1 MKTLLL
7 AGVSLVGALAFGS
20 AALADVEVGTL
31 TCHQQPGWGY
41 FIGSSRRLSCVF
53 SNASG
58 ESRYV
63 GRMTEA
69 GVDVGYH
76 GDSQMV
82 WAVFAPTHWVGP
94 GALEGQYGG
103 ATAGGAVGL
112 GVAASGLVGGS
123 DRSIA
128 LQPFSV
134 AGKTGLHVTAGIQGM
149 TLIYE
154 PPRTAWAPAPYQPPY
169 APPHAHAHAHAYAPH
184 ASYAPIHAAHAPAH
198 ARRHAKAHHVCSEAC
213 LARGERG

>member
-1 MKTLLL
+1 MKALL
-7 AGVSLVGALAFGS
+7 ASVSLMGAFAF
-20 AALADVEVGTL
+20 AAPALADVEVGTL

-41 FIGSSRRLSCVF
+41 FIGSSRRVSCLF
-53 SNASG
+53 SGPWG

-82 WAVFAPTHWVGP
+82 WAVFAPTDRVGP
-94 GALEGQYGG
+94 DALEGQYGG
-103 ATAGGAVGL
+103 ATAGGAVGV

-134 AGKTGLHVTAGIQGM
+134 TGKTGLHVTAGIQGM

-154 PPRTAWAPAPYQPPY
+154 PRTAWAARPPY
-169 APPHAHAHAHAYAPH
+169 APT
-184 ASYAPIHAAHAPAH
+184 HAAYVPAHQAH
-198 ARRHAKAHHVCSEAC
+198 ARRHHHAYYYRHEPPYYSYNTHRHHHSHYRYPHEYY
-213 LARGERG
+213 GG

>member
-1 MKTLLL
+1 MKAFL
-7 AGVSLVGALAFGS
+7 ASVSLLGAFAFGLP
-20 AALADVEVGTL
+20 AIADVEVGTL

-41 FIGSSRRLSCVF
+41 LIGSSRRISCLF
-53 SNASG
+53 SGPWG

-82 WAVFAPTHWVGP
+82 WGVFAPTNRVGP
-94 GALEGQYGG
+94 GSLDGQYGG
-103 ATAGGAVGL
+103 ATAGGAAVV

-128 LQPFSV
+128 LQPFSIT
-134 AGKTGLHVTAGIQGM
+134 GKTGLHVTAGIQGM

-154 PPRTAWAPAPYQPPY
+154 PPRAAWA
-169 APPHAHAHAHAYAPH
+169 APH
-184 ASYAPIHAAHAPAH
+184 AAPHAQAHGHAAYAPAH
-198 ARRHAKAHHVCSEAC
+198 AAYAPAHAQHHARTSRAHQVCPSPA
-213 LARGERG
+213 

>member
-1 MKTLLL
+1 MKTWLL

-31 TCHQQPGWGY
+31 SCHQQPGWGY
-41 FIGSSRRLSCVF
+41 FIGSSRRVSCLF
-53 SNASG
+53 SGAWG
-58 ESRYV
+58 EARYV

-82 WAVFAPTHWVGP
+82 WAVFAPTHRVGP
-94 GALEGQYGG
+94 GSLEGQYGG
-103 ATAGGAVGL
+103 ATAGGAAGL
-112 GVAASGLVGGS
+112 GVAASGLIGGS

-128 LQPFSV
+128 LQPFSLT
-134 AGKTGLHVTAGIQGM
+134 GKTGLHVTAGIQGM

-154 PPRTAWAPAPYQPPY
+154 PPRAAWAPPPY
-169 APPHAHAHAHAYAPH
+169 APPHAHHAHAYAPSH
-184 ASYAPIHAAHAPAH
+184 AAYAPSHAAHAPAH
-198 ARRHAKAHHVCSEAC
+198 VRRHARAHHVCPQVCPS
-213 LARGERG
+213 GERG